1 MWGYSNMEGYNYV
14 KWSCGGHETTY
25 YKAMED
31 INYRTLE
38 LWRTSNEDCVVKN
51 QIEIITECLC
61 DEGIKLKMLVWW
73 MNQFV

>member
-1 MWGYSNMEGYNYV
+1 MKSHN
-14 KWSCGGHETTY
+14 

-38 LWRTSNEDCVVKN
+38 LWRTSNQDCVVKN

-61 DEGIKLKMLVWW
+61 DEGIKLKMLEW
-73 MNQFV
+73 

>member
-1 MWGYSNMEGYNYV
+1 MKPHN
-14 KWSCGGHETTY
+14 

-38 LWRTSNEDCVVKN
+38 FWRTSNQDCVVKN

-61 DEGIKLKMLVWW
+61 DEGIKLKMLEW
-73 MNQFV
+73 